1 MHTDFQG
8 IQSRLSTVGLR
19 QRVISLPSN
28 TMQQPQWHQRQ
39 LLKYTNLKMDLKIK
53 DISDLMSESD
63 SMRSIMQ
70 LYANTLAAITRLLE
84 PHLQA
89 VKEETVRYHQL
100 GFHQGMS
107 EESTIRSANSLDDLL
122 RHPFTLQLASGHS

>member
-1 MHTDFQG
+1 
-8 IQSRLSTVGLR
+8 
-19 QRVISLPSN
+19 
-28 TMQQPQWHQRQ
+28 
-39 LLKYTNLKMDLKIK
+39 MDLKIK

-63 SMRSIMQ
+63 PMRSIMQ